1 MNKKFLDYNNKEK
14 KQDIF
19 KFSQLPVQQLHQ
31 ELSNNPSLIN
41 SVDNNGETL
50 LSYALKKNNN
60 KIYELL
66 LNSSFLFPNFQDS
79 DGNSYLHLA
88 VKNQNEKIIKNL
100 IEKGINLNLQNK
112 NGNTA
117 LHIAYE
123 KENISIIKSL
133 LEHGINKRIKNK
145 DGKKAEEIQKR
156 TNLNKN
162 QSIDNYND
170 LSKKIEKYKS
180 SRDVKITKK
189 GESILNYDKNDD
201 NKNIYDINNPLIKEN
216 GGKYQEN
223 IKSNIYCKTN
233 SNMPKYII
241 KKNNPEKE
249 IGQTGNTD
257 KNNSTLPK
265 EKDKK
270 NKNIKNDFE
279 KMKKLELYKIF
290 SLKDKN
296 IKEKK
301 EEKLSQQND
310 IHLTYTG
317 RGHLKCDISK
327 KLNNLEESSSS
338 FLDSSDSRKKNKSKK
353 DSSNKINS
361 INEYEIKETKVKNKK
376 RKSNKRNNSRNNL
389 YNLSD
394 IDHIEKWNTITLKSS
409 PRTQKYKNKEET
421 IIKQKGSITKRNSP
435 KKNVSYCLNKMLK
448 KAINTSKTKNKK
460 CKDIFDLNKHYKSS
474 QIQRYNDDIDN
485 PLNIKKLEQKEC
497 VFEEEDIN
505 NNKNLNFE
513 EEESINNIKFEDDNI
528 NKHTKKTSI
537 FINKINIDESIL
549 NRKSGKLLRDFL
561 FQINMDKY
569 LAILANNGFDDI
581 NLILEQSKNGG
592 TSIQD
597 WELKEAGISAPGDRA
612 KILIRIQE
620 LSNNFPFP
628 VPKEVYHKIE
638 DINKIENDEH
648 IQKLKKWLENLKVE
662 DYLINFI
669 YSGYHSIELLFMQMI
684 SYNTLTNEM
693 LKEEIGIDKIGY
705 RSRIINKLKDEARSF
720 LGQLKTKTLV
730 INKGEDNSNNC
741 QCAIF

>member
-1 MNKKFLDYNNKEK
+1 M
-14 KQDIF
+14 
-19 KFSQLPVQQLHQ
+19 PVQQLHQ

-66 LNSSFLFPNFQDS
+66 LNSSFLFLNFQDS

-123 KENISIIKSL
+123 KGNISIIKSL

-189 GESILNYDKNDD
+189 GESILNSDKKDE
-201 NKNIYDINNPLIKEN
+201 NKNIYDINNQLIKEN

-223 IKSNIYCKTN
+223 IKFNIYCKTT
-233 SNMPKYII
+233 SNKPKYII

-279 KMKKLELYKIF
+279 KIKKLELYKIF

-376 RKSNKRNNSRNNL
+376 RKSNKRNNSKNNI

-394 IDHIEKWNTITLKSS
+394 IDHIEKWNTIALKSS
-409 PRTQKYKNKEET
+409 PRTQK
-421 IIKQKGSITKRNSP
+421 
-435 KKNVSYCLNKMLK
+435 
-448 KAINTSKTKNKK
+448 
-460 CKDIFDLNKHYKSS
+460 
-474 QIQRYNDDIDN
+474 
-485 PLNIKKLEQKEC
+485 
-497 VFEEEDIN
+497 
-505 NNKNLNFE
+505 
-513 EEESINNIKFEDDNI
+513 
-528 NKHTKKTSI
+528 
-537 FINKINIDESIL
+537 
-549 NRKSGKLLRDFL
+549 
-561 FQINMDKY
+561 
-569 LAILANNGFDDI
+569 
-581 NLILEQSKNGG
+581 
-592 TSIQD
+592 
-597 WELKEAGISAPGDRA
+597 
-612 KILIRIQE
+612 
-620 LSNNFPFP
+620 
-628 VPKEVYHKIE
+628 
-638 DINKIENDEH
+638 
-648 IQKLKKWLENLKVE
+648 
-662 DYLINFI
+662 
-669 YSGYHSIELLFMQMI
+669 
-684 SYNTLTNEM
+684 
-693 LKEEIGIDKIGY
+693 
-705 RSRIINKLKDEARSF
+705 
-720 LGQLKTKTLV
+720 
-730 INKGEDNSNNC
+730 
-741 QCAIF
+741 